1 MASKVVTKARA
12 FSSCSLPDAAA
23 SSLGMTPATFVRSD
37 PNVVTL
43 TTRSMIWLRTA
54 AASTLCTSILS
65 KATRASCAEKGLT
78 CANSWRARS
87 GGSSMTAYELLRTRM
102 PRHTALSCV
111 SFLRNVAH
119 RYTTR
124 SELPMFTSRTIVACR
139 PMSFDAASRSRSRSR
154 GRAFFTLV
162 SAMAR
167 AGGRTSASSTVL
179 STPKVPAGS
188 NASVTF
194 TYTTPPRSPRLCS
207 TVVDL
212 PAPRGPYTTR
222 YALRLGLST

>member
-1 MASKVVTKARA
+1 
-12 FSSCSLPDAAA
+12 
-23 SSLGMTPATFVRSD
+23 MTPATFVRSD
-37 PNVVTL
+37 PNVVAL
-43 TTRSMIWLRTA
+43 TTRPMIWLRTA
-54 AASTLCTSILS
+54 VASTLCMSILS
-65 KATRASCAEKGLT
+65 KAAHASCAEKGLT

-111 SFLRNVAH
+111 SSLRNVAH
-119 RYTTR
+119 RHRTR
-124 SELPMFTSRTIVACR
+124 SGVPMFTSRTIVACR
-139 PMSFDAASRSRSRSR
+139 PRSFDAASRSRSRSQ
-154 GRAFFTLV
+154 GRAFLTLV
-162 SAMAR
+162 SARAR
-167 AGGRTSASSTVL
+167 AGERASASTAVF

-194 TYTTPPRSPRLCS
+194 TYTTPLRSRRLCS

-222 YALRLGLST
+222 YALRLGLPT